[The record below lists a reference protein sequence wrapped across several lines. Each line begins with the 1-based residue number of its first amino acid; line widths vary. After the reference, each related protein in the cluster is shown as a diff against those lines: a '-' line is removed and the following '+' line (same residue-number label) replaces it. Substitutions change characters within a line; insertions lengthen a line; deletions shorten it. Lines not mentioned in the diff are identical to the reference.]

1 MIQSYYGNGKGK
13 TTTAVGCAIRSLGS
27 GQRVLFVQL
36 LKNNESSEFSILND
50 LDNLDILKPD
60 ERYELFDNL
69 KKERT
74 ELLSETYNKLLF
86 EDLTKNNE
94 RYQMIILDEIFD
106 IIEFEY
112 VSEDMLLELVNLL
125 KEHSEIILTGHIL
138 PDKIALVSDYISE
151 IREINHPYKKGV
163 PSRKGIE
170 Y

>member
-13 TTTAVGCAIRSLGS
+13 TTAAVGCAIRSLGS

-36 LKNNESSEFSILND
+36 LKNNESSE
-50 LDNLDILKPD
+50 
-60 ERYELFDNL
+60 FDNL